1 MSIVSSQNSLLSSQ
15 CVTHDCT
22 NIVFAS
28 RCGVIPVLRH
38 WDPAFVI
45 LLLVCAFM
53 ENVKII
59 CRQSLL
65 DPNVS
70 YLHDKKGESF
80 FKSSCKE
87 K

>member
-1 MSIVSSQNSLLSSQ
+1 M
-15 CVTHDCT
+15 
-22 NIVFAS
+22 
-28 RCGVIPVLRH
+28 LRH
-38 WDPAFVI
+38 WDPAFII

-65 DPNVS
+65 DPSVS

>member
-1 MSIVSSQNSLLSSQ
+1 MSSQNSLLSSQ
-15 CVTHDCT
+15 CVIHNCT

-38 WDPAFVI
+38 WD
-45 LLLVCAFM
+45 
-53 ENVKII
+53 
-59 CRQSLL
+59 
-65 DPNVS
+65 
-70 YLHDKKGESF
+70 DKKGESF